1 MVEINSLNNDQLD
14 EVKVDKT
21 RLLIENVLES
31 CSDEMIQLYVFL
43 IFNSNLDDNFKIE
56 EIRRN
61 RSRVMVKFNQE
72 FDFESMNVKHKKLPE
87 LNGNEIN
94 FRKVNVPD
102 TIRVS
107 ELANNC
113 SKEILSLYFTN
124 QKVSNGGDVKSIK
137 YYSFENTALVQFKNL
152 ETVDHVLERAH
163 IICETTVKCAKY
175 YGPIEDEYIRE
186 EEELNSSVSYLEDT
200 KKDLLESSKQ
210 KEKKKTLAALATLKS
225 FSIAPTQI
233 DRTRMLVSNIPENIN
248 IQQLEFYIKLVTN
261 KLEIDDINWSLDF
274 KGKIM
279 IDFKKEIDIGKILH
293 EFNNNSLNNL
303 NGKAIQLE
311 TLQTTRTLVVLVK
324 DVKSKRP
331 EFKLETEKDEDY
343 KPETI
348 PATRDLLDLY
358 FSNKQRSGGGEVE
371 SIERKSS
378 RYWLVVMKDQRS
390 VKNIL
395 SRKHIIDEKPIKMFP
410 YFENFGLP
418 YLFKP
423 IFDDLNTSS
432 STAFN
437 LKVKDE
443 RLRYF
448 CKVKNSHKKLNEI
461 LAESNAVS
469 RYNKQESNILYVSY
483 VERLQTKV
491 PYIEKIWRL
500 RVKECIEYFLQIY
513 KYEKLTLSFNQWAT
527 LSKTKQIN
535 ENLFNRENNNKN
547 ATYEEDEDGNQY
559 DESNVIYDANDVL
572 NDKSGIKYVGNN
584 CAILSIN
591 ETPNNVEMHVV
602 GPNLDVDRFINK
614 IKDIVCEAFFTF
626 ELEEKIIKFKTYL
639 YECEGLLTKWLGR
652 SEPEHEDDSDAE
664 VTLAS
669 ARSGD
674 SDSQISFTKRNDV
687 KLNKSRRNTIG
698 QFITKLE
705 RDHLDM
711 ELSYGKLFQEL
722 GYTFLSHASQEP
734 TEEDDDEY
742 REANERFSST
752 LNNLNVAFKQDSS
765 QSQMD
770 KIKQTLDDLRLRISD
785 MRRKFRQYDIK
796 FRRQNKSPA
805 LSEVSGEEDIDENL
819 QEYEDGDENDGLFK
833 LFVYAT
839 NLEKLV
845 TFKVHRKCT
854 IKELKEILFEKIA
867 DPKEHHLDD
876 MVLKYNNIELANDL
890 FTVSDYAISEK
901 ANIFLEFDS

>member
-1 MVEINSLNNDQLD
+1 MVEKNSLNDDQLD
-14 EVKVDKT
+14 VKIDKT
-21 RLLIENVLES
+21 RLLIENVSES
-31 CSDEMIQLYVFL
+31 CSDEMIQLYILL
-43 IFNSNLDDNFKIE
+43 IFNSSLDDKFKIE

-61 RSRVMVKFNQE
+61 RNRVMIKFNQE
-72 FDFESMNVKHKKLPE
+72 FDYESVNVKHKKLPQ
-87 LNGNEIN
+87 LAGNELS
-94 FRKVNVPD
+94 FRQVNVSD

-107 ELANNC
+107 DLANNC
-113 SKEILSLYFTN
+113 SKEILNLYFTN
-124 QKVSNGGDVKSIK
+124 QKVSNGGDVRSIK
-137 YYSFENTALVQFKNL
+137 YYSFENTALVQFKHL
-152 ETVDHVLERAH
+152 ETVDHVLERVH
-163 IICETTVKCAKY
+163 IICETTVKCEKY

-186 EEELNSSVSYLEDT
+186 EEELNASESYFEDT

-225 FSIAPTQI
+225 FSVAPTQI
-233 DRTRMLVSNIPENIN
+233 DRTRMLVSNIPDNIN

-261 KLEIDDINWSLDF
+261 KLEVEDINWSLDF
-274 KGKIM
+274 KGKLL

-303 NGKAIQLE
+303 NGKPIQLE

-395 SRKHIIDEKPIKMFP
+395 SRKHIIDEKPIKIFP

-432 STAFN
+432 ATAFN

-483 VERLQTKV
+483 VEKLHTKV

-535 ENLFNRENNNKN
+535 ESLFNRQNNNNKN
-547 ATYEEDEDGNQY
+547 ATDEEDEDGNQY

-572 NDKSGIKYVGNN
+572 NDKSSIKYVGNN

-602 GPNLDVDRFINK
+602 GPNYDVDRFINK

-639 YECEGLLTKWLGR
+639 YECEGLLAKWLGKGG
-652 SEPEHEDDSDAE
+652 PENDDDSDAE

-669 ARSGD
+669 ARSVD
-674 SDSQISFTKRNDV
+674 TDSQISFTKRNDV
-687 KLNKSRRNTIG
+687 KLNNSRRNTIG

-742 REANERFSST
+742 REANERFATS
-752 LNNLNVAFKQDSS
+752 LNNMNVTYKQDSN

-770 KIKQTLDDLRLRISD
+770 KIKLTLDDLRLRISD

-805 LSEVSGEEDIDENL
+805 LSEASGEEDIDENL

-876 MVLKYNNIELANDL
+876 MILKFNNIELANDL

-901 ANIFLEFDS
+901 ANIFLEFNS